1 MARMIPCTD
10 AILERCFTR
19 VMEVMVEHGL
29 LAPSANAKAMAE
41 EAIRVFASQ
50 GLTNEHGDMPMGR
63 CLVLLDREGVALLLA
78 TPCPADQFDKNL
90 RLQSSPIT
98 FRRTDQDEII
108 VPGQWLLAKLEE
120 LSRNP
125 VAPPKLQQLALQ
137 LSRHGMLDD
146 ILLPPEA
153 ETLAVTVQETEGPP
167 TIIEAL
173 PAGQVITMRARSTG
187 ISRRSGILSDAAR
200 KIRMVVRRIKNHGK

>member
-98 FRRTDQDEII
+98 FRRTDKDEII
-108 VPGQWLLAKLEE
+108 VPGRWLLAKLEE

>member
-10 AILERCFTR
+10 AILERYFTR
-19 VMEVMVEHGL
+19 VMQVMVEHGL
-29 LAPSANAKAMAE
+29 LEPSANAKAMAE
-41 EAIRVFASQ
+41 EAIRVFASH
-50 GLTNEHGDMPMGR
+50 GLTNEHGGDMPMGR
-63 CLVLLDREGVALLLA
+63 CLVLLDRDGEIALLLA

-98 FRRTDQDEII
+98 FRRTDKDEII
-108 VPGQWLLAKLEE
+108 VPGGWLLAKLEE
-120 LSRNP
+120 VSRNP
-125 VAPPKLQQLALQ
+125 VAPPELKRLTLQ

-173 PAGQVITMRARSTG
+173 PAGQVITMRHEDGPLRARRGDGMSW
-187 ISRRSGILSDAAR
+187 IRRQLERLWKGPE
-200 KIRMVVRRIKNHGK
+200 

>member
-1 MARMIPCTD
+1 MIPCTD

-29 LAPSANAKAMAE
+29 LAPSANAKVMAE

-63 CLVLLDREGVALLLA
+63 CLVLLDREGKIALLLA

-90 RLQSSPIT
+90 RLQSSPIE
-98 FRRTDQDEII
+98 FRRTDKDEII
-108 VPGQWLLAKLEE
+108 VPGRWLLAKLEE

-125 VAPPKLQQLALQ
+125 IAPPKLQQLALQ

-187 ISRRSGILSDAAR
+187 ISGRSGILSDAAR
-200 KIRMVVRRIKNHGK
+200 RIRMVVRRIKNHGK

>member
-1 MARMIPCTD
+1 MARLIPCTG
-10 AILERCFTR
+10 AILEGVFTR
-19 VMEVMVEHGL
+19 VMEVLVEHGL

-98 FRRTDQDEII
+98 FRRTDKDEII
-108 VPGQWLLAKLEE
+108 VPGRWLLAKLEE

-173 PAGQVITMRARSTG
+173 PAGQVITLRREQGPPRARRG
-187 ISRRSGILSDAAR
+187 DDISWIRRQLERLWKGGA
-200 KIRMVVRRIKNHGK
+200 

>member
-41 EAIRVFASQ
+41 EAVRVFASQ

>member
-1 MARMIPCTD
+1 MARMIPCTN

-19 VMEVMVEHGL
+19 VMEVLVEHGL
-29 LAPSANAKAMAE
+29 LEPSDNPKAMAE

-50 GLTNEHGDMPMGR
+50 GLTNEHGDIPMGR
-63 CLVLLDREGVALLLA
+63 CLALLDRQGKIALLLA

-90 RLQSSPIT
+90 RLQSSPIE
-98 FRRTDQDEII
+98 FRRTDKDEII
-108 VPGQWLLAKLEE
+108 VPGRWLLAKLGEV
-120 LSRNP
+120 SRNP
-125 VAPPKLQQLALQ
+125 VAPPELQQLARQ

-153 ETLAVTVQETEGPP
+153 ETLALTVQETEGPA

-173 PAGQVITMRARSTG
+173 PAGQVITMRHEEEPLRARLGDG
-187 ISRRSGILSDAAR
+187 ISWIRRRLERLWTRGA
-200 KIRMVVRRIKNHGK
+200 

>member
-29 LAPSANAKAMAE
+29 LGPSANPKAMAD

-50 GLTNEHGDMPMGR
+50 GLTNEHGDMPMGQ
-63 CLVLLDREGVALLLA
+63 CLVLLDREGIALLLA

-90 RLQSSPIT
+90 RLQSSPIE
-98 FRRTDQDEII
+98 FRRTDKDEII
-108 VPGQWLLAKLEE
+108 VPGRWLLAKLEE
-120 LSRNP
+120 VSRNP
-125 VAPPKLQQLALQ
+125 VAPPELQQLALQ

-153 ETLAVTVQETEGPP
+153 ETLALTVPETEGPS

-173 PAGQVITMRARSTG
+173 PAGRIITMRHEQGPLRARRGDG
-187 ISRRSGILSDAAR
+187 ISWIRRQLER
-200 KIRMVVRRIKNHGK
+200 LWK